1 MTTKRK
7 PYVRPMT
14 STWWKKLPFYRFY
27 MLREGT
33 AVPAVWFSI
42 ELIFGLFALKN
53 GPEAWAGFVDF
64 LQNPVIVIINL
75 ITLAAAL
82 LHTKTWFELAPKAA
96 NIIVKDEKMGPDPM
110 FKTTLCALLITA
122 SCSTFAAPQQIN
134 DIVHRTITPLIE
146 QQKIPGMAVAV
157 IYQGK
162 PYYFTWG
169 YADIAKKQPVTQQT
183 LFELGSVSKTFTGVL
198 GGDAIARGEIKL
210 SDPTT
215 KYWPELTAKQWN
227 GITLLHLAT
236 YTAGGLPLQVPD
248 EVKSSS
254 DLLRFYQNWQ
264 PAWAP
269 GTQRLYANSS
279 IGLFGALAV
288 KPSGLSF
295 EQAMQTRVFQPLK
308 LNHTW
313 INVPPAEEKNYA
325 WGYREGKA
333 VHVSPGALDAEAYGV
348 KSTIEDMARW
358 VQSNLKPLDI
368 NEKTLQQG
376 IQLAQSRYW
385 QTGDMYQGLGWEML
399 DWPVN
404 PDSII
409 NGSDNK
415 IALAARPVKAITPP
429 TPAVRASWVHKT
441 GATGGFGSYVAFIP
455 EKELGI
461 VMLAN
466 KNYPNPARVDAAWQ
480 ILNALQ

>member
-1 MTTKRK
+1 M
-7 PYVRPMT
+7 
-14 STWWKKLPFYRFY
+14 
-27 MLREGT
+27 
-33 AVPAVWFSI
+33 
-42 ELIFGLFALKN
+42 
-53 GPEAWAGFVDF
+53 
-64 LQNPVIVIINL
+64 
-75 ITLAAAL
+75 
-82 LHTKTWFELAPKAA
+82 
-96 NIIVKDEKMGPDPM
+96 
-110 FKTTLCALLITA
+110 
-122 SCSTFAAPQQIN
+122 
-134 DIVHRTITPLIE
+134 
-146 QQKIPGMAVAV
+146 
-157 IYQGK
+157 
-162 PYYFTWG
+162 
-169 YADIAKKQPVTQQT
+169 
-183 LFELGSVSKTFTGVL
+183 
-198 GGDAIARGEIKL
+198 
-210 SDPTT
+210 
-215 KYWPELTAKQWN
+215 
-227 GITLLHLAT
+227 
-236 YTAGGLPLQVPD
+236 PD

-348 KSTIEDMARW
+348 KSTIEDMACW
-358 VQSNLKPLDI
+358 VRSNMNHRDI
-368 NEKTLQQG
+368 NDKTLQQG

-404 PDSII
+404 PDII
-409 NGSDNK
+409 VNGSDNK

-466 KNYPNPARVDAAWQ
+466 KNYPNPARVAAAWQ

>member
-110 FKTTLCALLITA
+110 FKTTLCTLLITA

-295 EQAMQTRVFQPLK
+295 EQAMKTRVFQPLK

-313 INVPPAEEKNYA
+313 INVPSAEEKNYA

-404 PDSII
+404 PDIII

-415 IALAARPVKAITPP
+415 IALAARPVKPITPP
-429 TPAVRASWVHKT
+429 TPAVHASWVHKT

-466 KNYPNPARVDAAWQ
+466 KNYPNPARVTAAWQ

>member
-1 MTTKRK
+1 
-7 PYVRPMT
+7 
-14 STWWKKLPFYRFY
+14 
-27 MLREGT
+27 
-33 AVPAVWFSI
+33 
-42 ELIFGLFALKN
+42 
-53 GPEAWAGFVDF
+53 
-64 LQNPVIVIINL
+64 
-75 ITLAAAL
+75 
-82 LHTKTWFELAPKAA
+82 
-96 NIIVKDEKMGPDPM
+96 
-110 FKTTLCALLITA
+110 
-122 SCSTFAAPQQIN
+122 
-134 DIVHRTITPLIE
+134 
-146 QQKIPGMAVAV
+146 
-157 IYQGK
+157 
-162 PYYFTWG
+162 
-169 YADIAKKQPVTQQT
+169 
-183 LFELGSVSKTFTGVL
+183 
-198 GGDAIARGEIKL
+198 IKL
-210 SDPTT
+210 SDPAT
-215 KYWPELTAKQWN
+215 KYWPELTAKRWN

-358 VQSNLKPLDI
+358 VQINLKPLDI

-404 PDSII
+404 PDII
-409 NGSDNK
+409 VNGSDNK

-429 TPAVRASWVHKT
+429 TPAVHASWVHKT

-466 KNYPNPARVDAAWQ
+466 KNYPNPARVAAAWQ